1 MMEETVKHEI
11 TIIPGVDPREAAK
24 ALVNIKDDA
33 DLRAVMNRLE
43 PSDAA
48 RVIAHAPDIQA
59 QTRLIWSMD
68 KPQRAATL
76 DHLAPVTVA
85 AIVQNQERR
94 NRRLLGDISLEHFAR
109 ILEFCS
115 SKQRYYWLALANSFA
130 DVGANLLILLL
141 PPKDVAEALLT
152 VPEFRRKRHTLRRFL
167 PGGFDPFPPVEDRR
181 LKAVLVRLA
190 EYDGDRYKEV
200 LETACAMVEEARE
213 QSDTFAELESEPII
227 LPRIP
232 HVPPLMPEEAPVT
245 LDEDEGDQASH
256 PLVPVPLPDASD
268 SLMRAA
274 ASKLPPARRQS
285 LQHEIE
291 KLFRD
296 EVMAQGGSVA
306 MSDLERAA
314 AKLQAYLRLGL
325 RDVPEDP
332 EKVADILTR
341 VRAGDVVQRGITALE
356 QLRQIALRLRPFA
369 AVMDLRQ
376 RDLLLALVHPEATIE
391 PKSGE
396 AALRVPALDR
406 RRRPE
411 AIPVANMHEHLADIS
426 VWVAISRALGVRA
439 LTEKLASAPNG
450 SLAVLA
456 ALAVSLIT
464 RGCWDPETLEMGS
477 LRAFRDEH
485 FDRKQG
491 TWKPGLKETARQKA
505 RAWVAQSGIDPSL
518 QPRAVLLIMAALD
531 QLEEFLRTRRV
542 ITWERFAPG
551 KRASRRAGGRGANT
565 GGNPKA

>member
-1 MMEETVKHEI
+1 MKHEI

-115 SKQRYYWLALANSFA
+115 PKQRYYWLALANSFA

-369 AVMDLRQ
+369 AVMD
-376 RDLLLALVHPEATIE
+376 
-391 PKSGE
+391 
-396 AALRVPALDR
+396 
-406 RRRPE
+406 
-411 AIPVANMHEHLADIS
+411 
-426 VWVAISRALGVRA
+426 
-439 LTEKLASAPNG
+439 
-450 SLAVLA
+450 
-456 ALAVSLIT
+456 
-464 RGCWDPETLEMGS
+464 
-477 LRAFRDEH
+477 
-485 FDRKQG
+485 
-491 TWKPGLKETARQKA
+491 
-505 RAWVAQSGIDPSL
+505 
-518 QPRAVLLIMAALD
+518 
-531 QLEEFLRTRRV
+531 
-542 ITWERFAPG
+542 
-551 KRASRRAGGRGANT
+551 
-565 GGNPKA
+565 